1 MKTVALAINFVEF
14 ATPTSVAQV
23 AAVVA
28 KVSYLPARPSF
39 PLSSGIPQSVL
50 STVHDRLPPSNLF
63 RFPTFPFLIDSS
75 VL

>member
-14 ATPTSVAQV
+14 ATPTSVARV

-28 KVSYLPARPSF
+28 RVSYSPARPSF
-39 PLSSGIPQSVL
+39 PLSSGIPPSVR
-50 STVHDRLPPSNLF
+50 STVRDRLPPSNLF

-75 VL
+75 GL